1 MKDGEKNMAYSR
13 GKNSNIIV
21 GAAALFVTPLGT
33 QNFSST
39 NAAPAFVPG
48 KSYKDT
54 LQDGSVVTNVGYTNN
69 GIDITFNPTFGDV
82 MVDQLLDVAKLY
94 KSNMQVTLKTS
105 FAEATLENL
114 LLSLGQKGSVTP
126 GTLVTTNVATV
137 SESSTYVN
145 TYTFTN
151 TNTVIGGVTFTSG
164 NTYTTVATSYPGGQD
179 RYVELLSGDL
189 GDYPIERSLIAV
201 GPGIGATGAQPAVP
215 GSGATDN
222 AERVYVAY
230 RAVSISNVTVSA
242 KRDAATTFDV
252 EFRLLPDDT
261 GSYGKIVDRTY

>member
-21 GAAALFVTPLGT
+21 GAAALFVTKLGT
-33 QNFSST
+33 ANFSST
-39 NAAPAFVPG
+39 NTAPAFVAG
-48 KSYKDT
+48 QSYKDT

-114 LLSLGQKGSVTP
+114 LLSLGQKGSVTAN
-126 GTLVTTNVATV
+126 TLVTTIPPTV
-137 SESSTYVN
+137 NETYVN
-145 TYTFTN
+145 TYTFTG
-151 TNTVIGGVTFTSG
+151 TNTVINSVTFTSG
-164 NTYTTVATSYPGGQD
+164 NTYTTAATGGQD
-179 RYVELLSGDL
+179 KYIELLSGDL
-189 GDYPIERSLIAV
+189 GDYPIERSIIAV
-201 GPGIGATGAQPAVP
+201 GPGIGASGAQPAVP
-215 GSGATDN
+215 GTGYTDS

>member
-1 MKDGEKNMAYSR
+1 MAYSR

-21 GAAALFVTPLGT
+21 GAAALFVSNLG
-33 QNFSST
+33 QAKFDSD
-39 NAAPAFVPG
+39 NAAPAFVAG

-54 LQDGSVVTNVGYTNN
+54 LTDDNATKVTNVGYTNN

-126 GTLVTTNVATV
+126 NTLVTSIPPTTNETYLVSGAYTANTTV
-137 SESSTYVN
+137 TL
-145 TYTFTN
+145 
-151 TNTVIGGVTFTSG
+151 GGVTYTSG
-164 NTYTTVATSYPGGQD
+164 QLVPTVTATGGQD
-179 RYVELLSGDL
+179 KFIELLSGDL
-189 GDYPIERSLIAV
+189 GDYPIERSIIAV

-215 GSGATDN
+215 GTGYTDN

-230 RAVSISNVTVSA
+230 RCVSISNVTVSA

-252 EFRLLPDDT
+252 EFRLLPDDK

>member
-1 MKDGEKNMAYSR
+1 MAYSR

-21 GAAALFVTPLGT
+21 GAAALYVSNL
-33 QNFSST
+33 
-39 NAAPAFVPG
+39 G
-48 KSYKDT
+48 KSRYDSDNAIPTFVSGESYKET
-54 LQDGSVVTNVGYTNN
+54 LSTSTSVTNVGYTNN

-114 LLSLGQKGSVTP
+114 LLSLGQKGSTQ
-126 GTLVTTNVATV
+126 AA
-137 SESSTYVN
+137 
-145 TYTFTN
+145 
-151 TNTVIGGVTFTSG
+151 GVTLLTSAPS
-164 NTYTTVATSYPGGQD
+164 TTVESTSVVTVATGQTAVTGATALTSGATFQLGGQD
-179 RYVELLSGDL
+179 KFIELLSGDL
-189 GDYPIERSLIAV
+189 GDYPIERSLIAI
-201 GPGIGATGAQPAVP
+201 GPGIGAAGPQPVVAGGTNV
-215 GSGATDN
+215 ATAYDS

-242 KRDAATTFDV
+242 KRDAATVFDV
-252 EFRLLPDDT
+252 EFRLLPDDK

>member
-21 GAAALFVTPLGT
+21 GAAALYVTNLG
-33 QNFSST
+33 NANYSST
-39 NAAPAFVPG
+39 NAFPAFVSG
-48 KSYKDT
+48 TSYKET
-54 LQDGSVVTNVGYTNN
+54 LSTNSAVTNVGYTNN

-114 LLSLGQKGSVTP
+114 LLSLGQKGSVNT
-126 GTLVTTNVATV
+126 GTLVTTAPIVTTDGTGTGSTV
-137 SESSTYVN
+137 VTS
-145 TYTFTN
+145 
-151 TNTVIGGVTFTSG
+151 GVTSG
-164 NTYTTVATSYPGGQD
+164 STVVTTVYGTDKYI
-179 RYVELLSGDL
+179 ELLSGDL
-189 GDYPIERSLIAV
+189 GDYPIERSLIAI
-201 GPGIGATGAQPAVP
+201 GPGIGAQGAQPGLGTLVND
-215 GSGATDN
+215 S

-252 EFRLLPDDT
+252 EFRLLPDDS

>member
-1 MKDGEKNMAYSR
+1 MAYSR

-21 GAAALFVTPLGT
+21 GAAALFVTNLGT
-33 QNFSST
+33 ANYSSSVQP
-39 NAAPAFVPG
+39 PAYVAG

-54 LQDGSVVTNVGYTNN
+54 LTDTASTAVTNVGYTNN

-114 LLSLGQKGSVTP
+114 LLSLGQKGSVQT
-126 GTLVTTNVATV
+126 GTLVTTAPVTGT
-137 SESSTYVN
+137 EVN
-145 TYTFTN
+145 TS
-151 TNTVIGGVTFTSG
+151 TV
-164 NTYTTVATSYPGGQD
+164 YTTVGTFTTGISTLVTTGGTD
-179 RYVELLSGDL
+179 KYIELLSGDL
-189 GDYPIERSLIAV
+189 GDYPIERSLIAI

-215 GSGATDN
+215 GSGYTDN
-222 AERVYVAY
+222 AERVYIAY

-252 EFRLLPDDT
+252 EFRLLPDDN

>member
-1 MKDGEKNMAYSR
+1 MAYSR

-21 GAAALFVTPLGT
+21 GAAALFVTNLGT
-33 QNFSST
+33 ANYSSSVQP
-39 NAAPAFVPG
+39 PAYVVG
-48 KSYKDT
+48 RSYKDT
-54 LQDGSVVTNVGYTNN
+54 LTDTASAAVTNVGYTNN

-114 LLSLGQKGSVTP
+114 LLSLGQKGSVQT
-126 GTLVTTNVATV
+126 GTLVTTAPVTGT
-137 SESSTYVN
+137 EVN
-145 TYTFTN
+145 TS
-151 TNTVIGGVTFTSG
+151 TV
-164 NTYTTVATSYPGGQD
+164 YTTVGTFTTGISTLVTTGGTD
-179 RYVELLSGDL
+179 KYIELLSGDL
-189 GDYPIERSLIAV
+189 GDYPIERSLIAI

-215 GSGATDN
+215 GSGYTDN
-222 AERVYVAY
+222 AERVYIAY

-252 EFRLLPDDT
+252 EFRLLPDDN

>member
-33 QNFSST
+33 ANFSST
-39 NAAPAFVPG
+39 NAAPAFVAG

-54 LQDGSVVTNVGYTNN
+54 LEDGTVVKNVGYTNN

-114 LLSLGQKGSVTP
+114 LLSLGQKGSVTTS
-126 GTLVTTNVATV
+126 TLVTTVPPTVNETV
-137 SESSTYVN
+137 SF
-145 TYTFTN
+145 TFSG
-151 TNTVIGGVTFTSG
+151 TNTVSGGVTYTSG
-164 NTYTTVATSYPGGQD
+164 SVYATTPGSQEK
-179 RYVELLSGDL
+179 YIELLSGDL
-189 GDYPIERSLIAV
+189 GDYPIERSIIAV
-201 GPGIGATGAQPAVP
+201 GPGIGPNLTAAQPAVP
-215 GSGATDN
+215 GSGYNDN